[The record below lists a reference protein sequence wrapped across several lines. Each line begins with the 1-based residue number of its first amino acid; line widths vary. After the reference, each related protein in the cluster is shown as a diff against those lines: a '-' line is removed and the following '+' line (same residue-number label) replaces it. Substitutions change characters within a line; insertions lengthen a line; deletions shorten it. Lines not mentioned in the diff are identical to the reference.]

1 MATSEKIRYYP
12 NAYPEVGDMVMVK
25 IIEIDSDLGIAR
37 AELLEYA
44 GLVGMI
50 SFAELS
56 RRRIRSI
63 RDHLRL
69 NQQEVVEV
77 LQCNPKTHHIDL
89 SKKHISSRD
98 QEACQ
103 ERLNKTKRV
112 DTILRQVA
120 ATTNVPLSQLY
131 PDLAWPFYDSAS
143 KYPHPYDAYCA
154 VIRGIDVLSNL
165 KAPPELVTVLTQAIQ
180 NKFNLAPQELRSHIQ
195 LRSREDWPNPYH
207 LDIDQIKECLMKAS
221 TYSPPNEPIVIRLI
235 SSPEYQLSL
244 TTIAIETGKHV
255 LTSAMLAIQR
265 QASQFGGECKIIKEP
280 YVVTPDSRI
289 ISSPVEPAVPSDN
302 THADDA
308 DDENDADEDDEA
320 DEDDADTPNE
330 LAATIAVTQAKLDA
344 IQLED
349 EDENEDEDE
358 AMDEQMISRHSVETT
373 SQVQVN

>member
-12 NAYPEVGDMVMVK
+12 NAYPESGDMVMVK

-77 LQCNPKTHHIDL
+77 IQCNPKTQHIDL

-103 ERLNKTKRV
+103 ERLNKSKRV

-120 ATTNVPLSQLY
+120 ATTQVPLSQLY
-131 PDLAWPFYDSAS
+131 LDLAWPFYASSS
-143 KYPHPYDAYCA
+143 KYPHPYDAYHA
-154 VIRGIDVLSNL
+154 VIRGVDVLSSLNVS
-165 KAPPELVTVLTQAIQ
+165 PELVATLTQVIR
-180 NKFNLAPQELRSHIQ
+180 NKFNLTPQEVRSHIH
-195 LRSREDWPNPYH
+195 LRSREEWPNPCH
-207 LDIDQIKECLMKAS
+207 LGIDQIKECLMEALP
-221 TYSPPNEPIVIRLI
+221 YSPPNEPITIRLI
-235 SSPEYQLSL
+235 SSPEYQVSL
-244 TTIAIETGKHV
+244 TTIAIEPGKQS
-255 LTSAMLAIQR
+255 LIAAMTAIQHR
-265 QASQFGGECKIIKEP
+265 ASQLGGECKIVKEP

-289 ISSPVEPAVPSDN
+289 IAAAVDQTDHP
-302 THADDA
+302 TVTT
-308 DDENDADEDDEA
+308 DEADEADDDEA
-320 DEDDADTPNE
+320 DESGDSHDE
-330 LAATIAVTQAKLDA
+330 LAATIKAAQAAQDIRVDQDA
-344 IQLED
+344 PRLED
-349 EDENEDEDE
+349 DDE
-358 AMDEQMISRHSVETT
+358 ALDQRVISMHSTETP